1 MFDLQSIRS
10 DFPILSSSMNG
21 QPLAY
26 LDNAATSQK
35 PQSVIDAV
43 SQYYQSENANIHR
56 GVFKLSEAA
65 TARYEATR
73 SSVAN
78 FISARRA
85 EEIVFT
91 KGVTESI
98 NLIAHGFA
106 QSILKAGDE
115 VLISGMEHHANIV
128 PWQIACEQ
136 TGAILKVI
144 PVRDDG
150 SLDMEAFD
158 TLLSEKTKIL
168 SIVHISN
175 ALGTINPISEL
186 IQRAHSLDVPVLVDG
201 AQSAPH
207 APVNVSE
214 LDCDFFVFSGHKLFA
229 PTGVGVLYGKEAWLE
244 CLPPYQSG
252 GDMIEKVDF
261 AGTTYKGI
269 PGKFE
274 AGTPNI
280 AGVIGLSEAIR
291 YLRGIDF
298 SKASAHESSL
308 LTRATESLSSIDGL
322 RIVGTASEKASIV
335 SFVCEGVH
343 AHDIGTFLDAGGIA
357 VRTGH
362 HCTMPLLKRFGLA
375 ATTRASFA
383 FYNTNEEVDRLAESL
398 LKMKVFFQ

>member
-1 MFDLQSIRS
+1 MFDVQSIRS
-10 DFPILSSSMNG
+10 DFPILSASMNG

-35 PQSVIDAV
+35 PRSVIDAV
-43 SQYYQSENANIHR
+43 SRYYELENANIHR

-73 SSVAN
+73 SSVAS
-78 FISARRA
+78 FISAQRA
-85 EEIVFT
+85 EEIIFT

-98 NLIAHGFA
+98 NLIAHGFS

-136 TGAILKVI
+136 TGAILKII
-144 PVRDDG
+144 PVCDDG
-150 SLDMEAFD
+150 SLDMDAFD
-158 TLLSEKTKIL
+158 NLITEKTKIL

-186 IQRAHSLDVPVLVDG
+186 IKRAHAIGVPVLVDG
-201 AQSAPH
+201 AQSVPH

-229 PTGVGVLYGKEAWLE
+229 STGVGVLYGKEAWLE
-244 CLPPYQSG
+244 RLPPYQSG

-261 AGTTYKGI
+261 SGTTFKGI

-298 SKASAHESSL
+298 SEASAHENSL

-335 SFVCEGVH
+335 SFVFENVH

-383 FYNTNEEVDRLAESL
+383 FYNTFEEVDRLADSL
-398 LKMKVFFQ
+398 LKMKAFFQ